1 MDVLCIDNSLVKQ
14 KQLDR
19 ITWVRESRDKKMV
32 KTLVFIIT
40 KINIRCLFE
49 LKPFLPV
56 RTNEVFSWKKLV

>member
-32 KTLVFIIT
+32 KALVFIIT

-49 LKPFLPV
+49 LKLFLPV

>member
-1 MDVLCIDNSLVKQ
+1 VDVLCIDNSLVKQ

-40 KINIRCLFE
+40 KINIRGYGYM
-49 LKPFLPV
+49 
-56 RTNEVFSWKKLV
+56 